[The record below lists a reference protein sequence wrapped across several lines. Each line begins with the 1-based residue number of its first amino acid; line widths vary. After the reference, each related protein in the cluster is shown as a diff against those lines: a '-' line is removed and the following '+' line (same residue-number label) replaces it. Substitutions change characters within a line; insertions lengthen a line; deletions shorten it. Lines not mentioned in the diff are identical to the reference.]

1 MPETQIQSLD
11 QEDPWIRRS
20 KWQPTPIFLSG
31 ESYGQRS
38 LAGYSLFIGSQR
50 VRHDWATKHSP
61 AQKGA
66 AGSRHTM
73 VGSLS
78 PPGATVCNVSF
89 TLGNNC
95 EALEFRQRLHQQG
108 HVVLVQ
114 RVFVP
119 KGKRSPQSLD
129 LGPGD
134 KRLTVAEEGFPEKAM
149 VSLNYTRWTRL

>member
-1 MPETQIQSLD
+1 M
-11 QEDPWIRRS
+11 
-20 KWQPTPIFLSG
+20 
-31 ESYGQRS
+31 
-38 LAGYSLFIGSQR
+38 AGYSLFIGSQR

-134 KRLTVAEEGFPEKAM
+134 KRLTVAALGPGPRSVTRHKGRQEKSHSGLEHSTQASH
-149 VSLNYTRWTRL
+149 VTFNSDQREVPKSGQKPKVTAGG